1 MANLDLDGIDAD
13 IITVRRM
20 ARRSAHVQRAQV
32 MLLAACLT
40 TLGVVAVAGAMLTTL
55 L

>member
-1 MANLDLDGIDAD
+1 MTDYDLDHAD
-13 IITVRRM
+13 TDIAMVRRV

-40 TLGVVAVAGAMLTTL
+40 TLGVVAVAGAMLTNL